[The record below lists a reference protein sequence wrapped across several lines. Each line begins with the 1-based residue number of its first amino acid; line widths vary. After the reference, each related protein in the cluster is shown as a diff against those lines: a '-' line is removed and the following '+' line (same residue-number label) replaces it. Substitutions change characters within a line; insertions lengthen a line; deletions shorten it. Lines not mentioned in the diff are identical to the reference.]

1 MYLSREHYNFN
12 IKSKNTYLVS
22 AVFFLKKKDRDSETS
37 RLILKHSFLCPSLCH
52 MTLSL
57 SSLLLLFS
65 LHVLEALN
73 LEKDIDNTQS
83 KSSSSIDYSASL
95 IINTTVPIAIS
106 PTHLVSLGWEMHWM
120 LSALEN
126 MTSDSRV
133 ASIMS
138 HLAPAVVRV
147 GGISGDWVR
156 YVLDNVTYPPPSGPG
171 TPTWFSE
178 PFNVSLGTLYRLD
191 KMLHNSG
198 FSFALDLSELYG
210 RSCNNTNKSI
220 PNSIPNQ
227 WCQGSWDMR
236 NVQAFL
242 QRLHDDKII
251 GSSTNSLFAFEL
263 GNELT
268 GHITTQT
275 NLEDITAAAKM
286 IRDIWSDTSTSPP
299 LYAPAISSCGDD
311 GAIEIL
317 SKLSN
322 ISGVTGFSFHSYPGG
337 EGKNLTALLLDPHWL
352 NSGVIGQTS
361 LCLDFWNAKGGPREK
376 GLQLWITE
384 AASSWN
390 WAATPPAQ
398 NSILDNFFTIAEF
411 GQYASTGV
419 GIVAR
424 WSFNEPNPFATII
437 QNNTRWE
444 VASDYWILVAMRALL
459 GPNVL
464 EIKSDTNALNSI
476 IAYAQC
482 LLEDTIL
489 RDDKDNDVVDVI
501 NTTDKFH
508 WRWDLSRVR
517 HPLFGTHP
525 THTTSTTSHVIV
537 GGNGNG
543 TIVLMIANT
552 QSFSINITLSEIFMN
567 GQTKP
572 LQTTPRIDYVFTAP
586 NGDLGSIS
594 PILNE
599 FNNGGIVLRLA
610 DDGSLPPMNGFY
622 VPSSGTETII
632 LPSKSQLFSVLL
644 EAKAPACY

>member
-1 MYLSREHYNFN
+1 
-12 IKSKNTYLVS
+12 
-22 AVFFLKKKDRDSETS
+22 
-37 RLILKHSFLCPSLCH
+37 

-178 PFNVSLGTLYRLD
+178 PFNVSLGTLYQLD

-242 QRLHDDKII
+242 QRLHDDNII

-437 QNNTRWE
+437 QNDTRWE
-444 VASDYWILVAMRALL
+444 VASDYWLMVAMRTLL

-508 WRWDLSRVR
+508 WRWDLSRVK

-552 QSFSINITLSEIFMN
+552 QSFSINITLSEMFMN
-567 GQTKP
+567 DGQTKP

-599 FNNGGIVLRLA
+599 FNNGGIVLRLL